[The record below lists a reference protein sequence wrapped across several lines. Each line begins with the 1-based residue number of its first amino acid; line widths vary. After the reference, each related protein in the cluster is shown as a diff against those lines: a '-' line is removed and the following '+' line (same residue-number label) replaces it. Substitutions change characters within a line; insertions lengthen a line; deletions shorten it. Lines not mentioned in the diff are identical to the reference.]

1 MVHNKNMDY
10 IILQKLEKIEKLLL
24 ERPLY
29 PKWLTLRQAEEY
41 CNLSNSTLN
50 RLIRQSKLKASKVT
64 GKTLIKVDLLDK
76 YLENK

>member
-1 MVHNKNMDY
+1 MDY

>member
-1 MVHNKNMDY
+1 MDY

-29 PKWLTLRQAEEY
+29 PKWLSIAKASEY
-41 CNLSNSTLN
+41 CSLSPSTIN

-64 GKTLIKVDLLDK
+64 GKTLIKVDLLDA
-76 YLENK
+76 YLESK

>member
-1 MVHNKNMDY
+1 MDY

-24 ERPLY
+24 EKPLY

-50 RLIRQSKLKASKVT
+50 RLIRQSKIKASKVT
-64 GKTLIKVDLLDK
+64 GKTLIMKRLLDN
-76 YLENK
+76 YLEGK